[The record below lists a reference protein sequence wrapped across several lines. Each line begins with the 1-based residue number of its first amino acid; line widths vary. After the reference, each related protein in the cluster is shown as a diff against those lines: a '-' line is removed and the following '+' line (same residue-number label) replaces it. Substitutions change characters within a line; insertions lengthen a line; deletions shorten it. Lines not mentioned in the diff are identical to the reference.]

1 MTTIQTDFTTWQR
14 ETLERFAADCTAEIK
29 RLEAE
34 NHMLLRAW
42 RAEVER
48 NGTQP
53 AQAGD

>member
-1 MTTIQTDFTTWQR
+1 MSADFTTWQR
-14 ETLERFAADCTAEIK
+14 ETLERFAADSTAEIE
-29 RLEAE
+29 RLQAE
-34 NHMLLRAW
+34 NRMLLRAW